1 MRRILTG
8 SILLGW
14 IAFLAGAVVR
24 GTGIGEHGLLYEMQL
39 MLVDSP
45 AFSVSVELARG
56 ILTGV
61 IVLTLTAALWALMF
75 AFATGED
82 ERRERITALGT
93 AFAVTLLVC
102 SILIFVA
109 TVAGSAQVVGML
121 FSIQM
126 ATLFSLLAAVA
137 VEIAWEL
144 GLAGSPAEAAEN
156 EAVQQRAALSMASLG
171 LSAFGPPAND
181 RGTR

>member
-14 IAFLAGAVVR
+14 IAFLAAVVVR
-24 GTGIGEHGLLYEMQL
+24 GTSAAEHGLLYEMQL

-45 AFSVSVELARG
+45 AFSLSTELARG

-61 IVLTLTAALWALMF
+61 IVLTLTAGLWALMF
-75 AFATGED
+75 ALATGES
-82 ERRERITALGT
+82 ERRERVVSLAGAFSVAL
-93 AFAVTLLVC
+93 VIC
-102 SILIFVA
+102 SILTFVA
-109 TVAGSAQVVGML
+109 TVAGAPQVVGML
-121 FSIQM
+121 FSIQL
-126 ATLFSLLAAVA
+126 ATLVSLLGSVA
-137 VEIAWEL
+137 VELAWEL
-144 GLAGSPAEAAEN
+144 GLAGSSSEAAETETN
-156 EAVQQRAALSMASLG
+156 QQRAALSMASFG

>member
-1 MRRILTG
+1 MCRILTG

-24 GTGIGEHGLLYEMQL
+24 GTGVGEHGLLYEMQL

-45 AFSVSVELARG
+45 AFSLSAELARG

-75 AFATGED
+75 AFATGQE
-82 ERRERITALGT
+82 ERRERVTALAT
-93 AFAVTLLVC
+93 AFSVTLLVC

-109 TVAGSAQVVGML
+109 TVAGSPQVVGML

-137 VEIAWEL
+137 VELVWEL
-144 GLAGSPAEAAEN
+144 GLAGSSSAADESEAGY
-156 EAVQQRAALSMASLG
+156 QRAALSMASLR
-171 LSAFGPPAND
+171 LSSFGPPAND
-181 RGTR
+181 RGIH

>member
-24 GTGIGEHGLLYEMQL
+24 GTGIGEHGLLYEMQM

-45 AFSVSVELARG
+45 ALSLSTELARG
-56 ILTGV
+56 LLTGV

-75 AFATGED
+75 ALATGEE
-82 ERRERITALGT
+82 ERRERVTALGA
-93 AFAVTLLVC
+93 AFSVALVVC
-102 SILIFVA
+102 SILIFVS
-109 TVAGSAQVVGML
+109 TVAGSAQAVGML

-126 ATLFSLLAAVA
+126 ATLFSLLAAFA

-144 GLAGSPAEAAEN
+144 GLAGSHSESVEN
-156 EAVQQRAALSMASLG
+156 DAVQQRAALSMASLG